1 MQAELLD
8 VAEDEEGVL
17 DDSVFDYLLQVLI
30 LDQVRVDELL
40 NIGKRQP
47 DHQVRLER

>member
-1 MQAELLD
+1 MQAEFLD

-17 DDSVFDYLLQVLI
+17 DYSVFDYLLQVLI
-30 LDQVRVDELL
+30 LDQVRVDKIL

-47 DHQVRLER
+47 DYQVRLER